1 MKSGTVLH
9 LQFARFK
16 SYEKHNIVK
25 LGGQQGFFFL
35 RTAAVVSG
43 EFVKAAQTA
52 PVALNVSGLAD
63 SGVLGKLLIDDSVT
77 ERKLSPMH
85 NS

>member
-1 MKSGTVLH
+1 M
-9 LQFARFK
+9 R
-16 SYEKHNIVK
+16 
-25 LGGQQGFFFL
+25 LGGQQGISL
-35 RTAAVVSG
+35 RTTAALSG

-63 SGVLGKLLIDDSVT
+63 SGVLAKLLIDDSVT